1 MENIMMWKIRISL
14 KEREM
19 YISAFETKAAEK
31 KKFAAGGIF
40 LRLRSAR
47 GAAAKFSPARHFRH
61 EKVDKPP
68 QRCYNNK
75 LSGNVEFFVR
85 RKAKSRPRIGG

>member
-1 MENIMMWKIRISL
+1 MAASL
-14 KEREM
+14 RKGR
-19 YISAFETKAAEK
+19 
-31 KKFAAGGIF
+31 GGEVF
-40 LRLRSAR
+40 PR
-47 GAAAKFSPARHFRH
+47 ARHFRH